1 MPDATRHLTLANGL
15 QLTLRHAPRLKR
27 SAAALRVH
35 AGSHD
40 TPTKWPGL
48 AHFLEHLFFLGTSRF
63 PLDDGLM
70 RYVQALGGQV
80 NASTRERTTDFF
92 FEVPPSALAGGL
104 ERLCQMLAEPDLGIE
119 RQRREREVIHAEFI
133 AWSRNP
139 QAQQQFAL
147 LQSAAPGHPL
157 SAFHAG
163 NRHTLALQDPAFQQ
177 ALGGFHQRFYQG
189 GQFTLSLCGPQSL
202 DELELLGRQH
212 AKLFATGERV
222 PQALPPPLSTSD
234 THLLF
239 SHENLPAGAE
249 QALELLIACLGD
261 SRPGTWLHAL
271 RQRGWLQSFKAEA
284 LYAFAGQLLWHID
297 LKLSEDA
304 CPEEADALLQGWFGF
319 IRQAAPEQLSAEFEL
334 LQQSRERSASAL
346 ELARRDSAGQPFS
359 GLDTQGLQALRALLE
374 GLPGRAHGHWQ
385 LPAVDPL
392 LLADLPDAR
401 PHPLPAA
408 LKVSDQLPGARQYA
422 ALYLRWHVPSP
433 LRQRLHALLERALH
447 PLQERCERVSVQ
459 LQFSAAG
466 EYWQLRCAGL
476 PAAVLR
482 TVDQALAL
490 MRKPPAGSWL
500 PSSTQPPAL
509 IPIRALLKQL
519 PDAVLGAT
527 PEPAAACTL
536 AQTHLDKLWQQAR
549 WHGLAAGFDDGA
561 LNALGTV
568 LQHCPG
574 QGSAPG
580 PLPALANHRWQHA
593 EVPGS
598 EHALLLFCPLPAAM
612 EAAGR
617 LLAQLLQ
624 GPVYQRLRVELQL
637 GYAVFSTFRQVEGV
651 GGLLF
656 GVQSPH
662 ASQVQILDHL
672 LTLLRQGVTLA
683 PAARQALA
691 GQFDEPAMG
700 NAEVAEWAWQTFLA
714 TQPGRLD
721 ALCRSI
727 LKTRQTDLDQ
737 LLNHLLDKDSTWLC
751 LANAVAPDTSWL
763 GTNP

>member
-1 MPDATRHLTLANGL
+1 
-15 QLTLRHAPRLKR
+15 
-27 SAAALRVH
+27 
-35 AGSHD
+35 
-40 TPTKWPGL
+40 
-48 AHFLEHLFFLGTSRF
+48 
-63 PLDDGLM
+63 
-70 RYVQALGGQV
+70 
-80 NASTRERTTDFF
+80 
-92 FEVPPSALAGGL
+92 
-104 ERLCQMLAEPDLGIE
+104 
-119 RQRREREVIHAEFI
+119 
-133 AWSRNP
+133 
-139 QAQQQFAL
+139 
-147 LQSAAPGHPL
+147 
-157 SAFHAG
+157 
-163 NRHTLALQDPAFQQ
+163 
-177 ALGGFHQRFYQG
+177 
-189 GQFTLSLCGPQSL
+189 
-202 DELELLGRQH
+202 
-212 AKLFATGERV
+212 
-222 PQALPPPLSTSD
+222 
-234 THLLF
+234 
-239 SHENLPAGAE
+239 
-249 QALELLIACLGD
+249 
-261 SRPGTWLHAL
+261 
-271 RQRGWLQSFKAEA
+271 
-284 LYAFAGQLLWHID
+284 
-297 LKLSEDA
+297 
-304 CPEEADALLQGWFGF
+304 
-319 IRQAAPEQLSAEFEL
+319 
-334 LQQSRERSASAL
+334 
-346 ELARRDSAGQPFS
+346 
-359 GLDTQGLQALRALLE
+359 
-374 GLPGRAHGHWQ
+374 
-385 LPAVDPL
+385 
-392 LLADLPDAR
+392 
-401 PHPLPAA
+401 
-408 LKVSDQLPGARQYA
+408 
-422 ALYLRWHVPSP
+422 
-433 LRQRLHALLERALH
+433 
-447 PLQERCERVSVQ
+447 
-459 LQFSAAG
+459 
-466 EYWQLRCAGL
+466 
-476 PAAVLR
+476 
-482 TVDQALAL
+482 
-490 MRKPPAGSWL
+490 PAGSWL